1 MSSQWRD
8 LAKLSA
14 TVGLAFALGI
24 AFASAIDLPRAGQ
37 ALQARP
43 ARAPAA
49 AQGAARAVS
58 GATLPSFADV
68 ADAVTPSVVFVRSE
82 GRVAARQ
89 RQLPIPPEFRDFFP
103 QMRRQPEYREGT
115 GSGFIVS
122 DDGYILTNNHVVQG
136 ADRVTVKLLDN
147 REFQARVVGRDPNTD
162 VAVIKID
169 ASRLPTLTFGNSD
182 ATRVG
187 EWVLAVGNPLGFQ
200 FTVTAGI
207 VSAKGRDLPGL
218 RDPDDPNVQYSIQ
231 DFIQTDAAINPGR
244 PLVNVRGEVV
254 GINSA
259 IASQTGLY
267 SGYGFAV
274 PINLARRVMNDLIT
288 RGRVERAV
296 LGVGIRPI
304 TPEDAEYV
312 GLRDIRGVVVNDFT
326 GTNSPARAAGIQ
338 PGDVIVALND
348 TLIDHVAQLQQIV
361 GFRRPG
367 ETVRVTVVRRGGER
381 RSYDVRVI
389 AAPTDDQEVASAKA
403 DSGSAEPVETAGKL
417 GIAVEVPSTEWVRQA
432 RISDEQRGLVVSEVE
447 PGGPSWGRLA
457 SPEQGGP
464 DVILAVNDTRVR
476 TREEFQRALRPIRP
490 GEVVQLRV
498 LNLGGGGAIR
508 IVRVRARQ

>member
-8 LAKLSA
+8 LTKLSA
-14 TVGLAFALGI
+14 IVGVTFALGI
-24 AFASAIDLPRAGQ
+24 AFASAIDLPRPGH
-37 ALQARP
+37 ALQGRP
-43 ARAPAA
+43 SQPPVA
-49 AQGAARAVS
+49 AQAAARAAS
-58 GATLPSFADV
+58 GTALPNFADV
-68 ADAVTPSVVFVRSE
+68 ADAVTPAVVFVSTS
-82 GRVAARQ
+82 GRVAQ
-89 RQLPIPPEFRDFFP
+89 RQPQIPPEFRDFF
-103 QMRRQPEYREGT
+103 QMPRQPQYREGS

-122 DDGYILTNNHVVQG
+122 PDGYILTNNHVVQG
-136 ADRVTVKLLDN
+136 AERVRVKLLDN
-147 REFQARVVGRDPNTD
+147 REFDARVVGRDPNTD

-169 ASRLPTLTFGNSD
+169 ASRLPTVTMGNSD
-182 ATRVG
+182 GTRVG

-218 RDPDDPNVQYSIQ
+218 RDQDDPNVRYSIQ
-231 DFIQTDAAINPGR
+231 DFIQTDAAINPGNSGG

-274 PINLARRVMNDLIT
+274 PINLARRVMDDLIT

-296 LGVGIRPI
+296 LGVSIGAI

-312 GLRDIRGVVVNDFT
+312 GLREIRGVVVNDFN
-326 GTNSPARAAGIQ
+326 GANSPARAAGIQ

-348 TLIDHVAQLQQIV
+348 TAIDHVAQLQQMV

-367 ETVRVTVVRRGGER
+367 QVVRVSIVRRGGER
-381 RSYDVRVI
+381 HTYDVRVV
-389 AAPTDDQEVASAKA
+389 AAPTDDGQVASTKS
-403 DSGSAEPVETAGKL
+403 DSGDAEPVETAGKL
-417 GIAVEVPSTEWVRQA
+417 GITVEVPTAEQVRQSGLSEE
-432 RISDEQRGLVVSEVE
+432 RRGLVVSGVE

-457 SPEQGGP
+457 PPEQGP
-464 DVILAVNDTRVR
+464 DIILNLNDTRVR
-476 TREEFQRALRPIRP
+476 TRDEFQRALRPVRS

-498 LNLGGGGAIR
+498 VNLGTGVTR
-508 IVRVRARQ
+508 IVRIRARQ